1 MANDDVKM
9 TIRIHNFCA
18 CAWPDRAKM
27 WSCLI
32 FSFFLPESE
41 WWRSWIFF
49 PFSSLWG
56 FVWWPTF
63 YVFVVKMLGK
73 NDHELDNYMKWNYP
87 GLLLLWPI
95 VSLWLYCVSVPN
107 VPARSCWELG
117 SSIRAG
123 SFVVFVS
130 VIFNLN
136 VWQVPESIC
145 LVCTQEYIY
154 LFISTLVFSCY
165 FIDRFMN
172 CGWILWREWV
182 IGFPRCLVI
191 WFRWPRRIRPVPYLV
206 IVVVLFRPL
215 FHWRIVD
222 FLFHQML
229 LDIVLEVVAF
239 QVAKTG
245 TSFVLYVE
253 IYFMFKV
260 ASCF

>member
-18 CAWPDRAKM
+18 CAWPDHAKM

-32 FSFFLPESE
+32 FSFLLPESE

-87 GLLLLWPI
+87 GLLLLWLI

-123 SFVVFVS
+123 PFVVFVS

-165 FIDRFMN
+165 FIDRFEWTADESCGGSGSSDSQGVRSSDSDEISTTYSSSSISCNSCRTLSSSFSLAN
-172 CGWILWREWV
+172 CRFSVSPNVAWYCSRSCCFSSGENRDKLCSLCRE
-182 IGFPRCLVI
+182 I
-191 WFRWPRRIRPVPYLV
+191 
-206 IVVVLFRPL
+206 
-215 FHWRIVD
+215 
-222 FLFHQML
+222 
-229 LDIVLEVVAF
+229 
-239 QVAKTG
+239 
-245 TSFVLYVE
+245 LYV
-253 IYFMFKV
+253 
-260 ASCF
+260 